1 MPGDPVDL
9 LIPAEAPRA
18 VAEQLRA
25 RFGLDQPLY
34 VQYILWLKNVIQ
46 GDFGV
51 SIFTLQPVAPELF
64 SALKNTLKIAIY
76 ATILGFG
83 VGSILGTLSAI
94 NYGKPLDK
102 IFSAIAIA
110 GVSLPHFWI
119 GMVLV
124 AIFSAHFNLL
134 PAQGMAPPEAGFIAG
149 IKHLL
154 LPVITLSLI
163 PIGVVSRVSR
173 ASILDVKSLDFVDT
187 LRAKGLLEK
196 RVMIHIIKN
205 AAPPILAVMGLQ
217 FGYMLGGSILIETVF
232 NWPGAGNLL
241 NLAIFRRDIPTLQ
254 ATILVLAAI
263 FVIVNILVDILQALI
278 DPRIRR

>member
-1 MPGDPVDL
+1 MWAFFIRRLLQGVPILFGVSLVVFLLVRLMPGDPVDL

-217 FGYMLGGSILIETVF
+217 FGYMLGG
-232 NWPGAGNLL
+232 
-241 NLAIFRRDIPTLQ
+241 
-254 ATILVLAAI
+254 
-263 FVIVNILVDILQALI
+263 
-278 DPRIRR
+278 